1 MFPQRKRLAGWNSSH
16 SPASVID
23 ASGCRKEALVNWQV
37 AIEWPLEPTSH
48 VRGAS
53 GGSARCC
60 HYAQSCLS
68 VSPARLGSAR
78 LELNWIE
85 FNCIESHWEEL
96 NRIEW
101 VLSAWRR
108 TQNSFEQNQDIST
121 QQHYYALN
129 RHTHWANNLAIS
141 PSKNTPTSKKVNNNR
156 DLPVYKLCGRLITI
170 LYRPLNCLNARRR
183 RSQEVWRENESYGLT
198 VAASTEILTFSFR
211 CRNEQTCAN

>member
-68 VSPARLGSAR
+68 VSPARLGSSWI
-78 LELNWIE
+78 ELNLTA
-85 FNCIESHWEEL
+85 L
-96 NRIEW
+96 NRIERSW
-101 VLSAWRR
+101 IELSESCLLEGGLKTLLSR
-108 TQNSFEQNQDIST
+108 TKTYRPNSITTRST
-121 QQHYYALN
+121 GTLIEP
-129 RHTHWANNLAIS
+129 TIS
-141 PSKNTPTSKKVNNNR
+141 PFLLQKTLQQAR
-156 DLPVYKLCGRLITI
+156 KLTTI
-170 LYRPLNCLNARRR
+170 VIYLFTNC
-183 RSQEVWRENESYGLT
+183 V
-198 VAASTEILTFSFR
+198 VV
-211 CRNEQTCAN
+211 